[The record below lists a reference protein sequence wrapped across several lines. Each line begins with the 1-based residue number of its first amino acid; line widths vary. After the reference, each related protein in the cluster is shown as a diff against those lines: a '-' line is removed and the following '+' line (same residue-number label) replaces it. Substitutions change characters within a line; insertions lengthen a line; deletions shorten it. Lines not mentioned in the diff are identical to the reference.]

1 PPDLLIAD
9 VMMPRLDGFGLL
21 KALRADESLKQIPV
35 LMLSARAGE
44 ESRIEG
50 LAAGADDYLV
60 KPFSARELLTRVG
73 ATIALARM
81 RSEIQRRA
89 AADLEAMARVREL
102 GEMCANNGDDLARC
116 LDSIL
121 DTAIAVSGADK
132 GNVQL
137 FDRESGAL
145 KIEVQ
150 RGFDRPF
157 LEFSAIVRSG
167 ESAA

>member
-1 PPDLLIAD
+1 
-9 VMMPRLDGFGLL
+9 
-21 KALRADESLKQIPV
+21 
-35 LMLSARAGE
+35 
-44 ESRIEG
+44 
-50 LAAGADDYLV
+50 
-60 KPFSARELLTRVG
+60 PFSARELLTRVG

-89 AADLEAMARVREL
+89 AADLEAMARLREL

-167 ESAA
+167 ESAACGNSMRVAERTVVPDVENSQLFAGTPAQDVLLHAGVRAVQSTPLLS